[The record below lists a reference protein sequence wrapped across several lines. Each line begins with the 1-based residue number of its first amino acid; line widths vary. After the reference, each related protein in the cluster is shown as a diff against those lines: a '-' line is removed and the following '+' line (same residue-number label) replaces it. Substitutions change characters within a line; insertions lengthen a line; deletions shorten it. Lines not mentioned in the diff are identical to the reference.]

1 MQYMN
6 TYHITPED
14 RDACIARFKKGGG
27 QTPDGVKLLG
37 RWHDVAGRRGFT
49 LIESDDPVAVGKFAS
64 KRSINRVPC
73 STSSDVIG
81 VGGQAARSYSDVS
94 AIFHGSSAS

>member
-49 LIESDDPVAVGKFAS
+49 LIESDDPVAVGKFA
-64 KRSINRVPC
+64 NEW
-73 STSSDVIG
+73 SDIMSLEFIPVL
-81 VGGQAARSYSDVS
+81 SDEQLTKVL
-94 AIFHGSSAS
+94 FG